1 MMTQFKFLGKFLKQ
15 KRLEASF
22 SQMELSEQLEIHNQF
37 ISNWERGLC
46 APPAHSF
53 IRVIEILKVDRRKLV
68 EEMLKDSRAVIEAVV
83 FEKTKTKKKMNS
95 KKTKSTES

>member
-1 MMTQFKFLGKFLKQ
+1 
-15 KRLEASF
+15 
-22 SQMELSEQLEIHNQF
+22 
-37 ISNWERGLC
+37 
-46 APPAHSF
+46 
-53 IRVIEILKVDRRKLV
+53 VIEILKVDRRKLV